1 MIKTELGN
9 IVSEEEHKA
18 AMDKMRMERLAELKG
33 KKSKPKPKRQTK
45 RKAEPA
51 PEPEATPEYD
61 NEF

>member
-33 KKSKPKPKRQTK
+33 KSKSKPKRQTK
-45 RKAEPA
+45 RKVEPKAEPKQTQ
-51 PEPEATPEYD
+51 EID